1 MDQAIVL
8 REAGGPEVLR
18 VEGVTVGAPG
28 AGQVRLRQTAVGVNF
43 HDCYVRSGLYT
54 TLALPGIPGLE
65 AVGVVEAVG
74 PDVVDFRPGDRV
86 GYITR
91 GYGGYASA
99 RLIDGSLLVR
109 LPASLDD
116 RTAAAT
122 LLRGLTAQMLVHQVF
137 PVRAGHTVLVHA
149 AAGGV
154 GRLLCQ
160 WAHHLG
166 ANVIGT
172 VGSEE
177 KAALARRSGCD
188 HTILYRTEDFVERV
202 KAITEGRGV
211 DVVYDSVGKDTFL
224 GSLQTLAIRG
234 HLANFGQSSGPI
246 EPFRISLLFEKSNSL
261 SRPGVFHY
269 FTGPER
275 APMARALF
283 SALADGVITADS
295 HHQYAFEQAAEAH
308 ADLEGRR
315 TTGAVLL
322 IP

>member
-1 MDQAIVL
+1 MDQAIVI
-8 REAGGPEVLR
+8 RKPGGPEVLECER
-18 VEGVTVGAPG
+18 VTVGAPG
-28 AGQVRLRQTAVGVNF
+28 NGQVRLRQTAVGVNF

-54 TLALPGIPGLE
+54 TLTLPGIPGLE
-65 AVGVVEAVG
+65 AVGVVDAVG
-74 PDVVDFRPGDRV
+74 PDVVDFTAGDRV

-99 RLIDGSLLVR
+99 RLIDSSVLIR
-109 LPASLDD
+109 LPDSLDD

-166 ANVIGT
+166 ATVIGT

-177 KAALARRSGCD
+177 KAALARSIGCD
-188 HTILYRTEDFVERV
+188 HTILYRTENFVEKV
-202 KAITEGRGV
+202 KSITDGRGV

-224 GSLQTLAIRG
+224 GSIQSLAIRG
-234 HLANFGQSSGPI
+234 HLANFGQSSGAI
-246 EPFRISLLFEKSNSL
+246 EPFLISLLFEKSNSI

-269 FTGPER
+269 FTGPDR
-275 APMARALF
+275 DSMAQALF
-283 SALADGVITADS
+283 SALAAGVISADR
-295 HHQYAFEQAAEAH
+295 HHEYAFEAAAQAH
-308 ADLEGRR
+308 ADMEGRK
-315 TTGAVLL
+315 TSGAVLL